1 MFTDHRLAAIAKV
14 EVEASPAEFQRRFCA
29 RLRIDG
35 FPICDEIHCRGPG
48 PSRHREPG
56 IHSSLLHCGIV
67 TKPGHSAGRPGGVL
81 VVCRATRAQA
91 YLNEYSE
98 KLSAE
103 SRKNRMIKQ
112 CSLVRQTWHSEQAG
126 QMFALSTFCKK
137 GIALSFAHVVPVSI
151 RCTVSVW
158 PWQWS
163 TKRTGSRWSVVRL
176 VSDHCSVDSVECLGC
191 WTVCTVSTPGQ

>member
-1 MFTDHRLAAIAKV
+1 MRLRPLQRSFSADSALGCGLMY
-14 EVEASPAEFQRRFCA
+14 FQFVRRFTA
-29 RLRIDG
+29 GVPAHLVIASQE
-35 FPICDEIHCRGPG
+35 FTVPF
-48 PSRHREPG
+48 
-56 IHSSLLHCGIV
+56 HCGIV

-191 WTVCTVSTPGQ
+191 WTVCAVSTPGQ